1 MTGMYHLKPN
11 NGRPPLLLK
20 AALGP
25 ALLLQGL
32 WVRLRTPR
40 LPEADGP
47 RRGQTGAGPRLRLL
61 VLGDSSAAG
70 VGVAWQSEAL
80 LGQLTRAL
88 GRHYTVAYRLE
99 ARTGATT
106 ADALDTLARPGM
118 GPCDVVVTA
127 LGVNDLTAGRK
138 TTAWLCDQ
146 QRLIDRL
153 HTRLKP
159 RLILIS
165 GLPPVHLFPALPQP
179 LRWYL
184 GAGARAFSTGLKLLA
199 EANGAL
205 FLPLDFTLDIS
216 QMATDGF
223 HPGRGVY
230 REWGRRAAA
239 GIHTRLEAQLAAAPV
254 RLRDGPE
261 AHQAPENMSPAAEG
275 QTAASAGNLHPGK
288 EFDPCPDC

>member
-1 MTGMYHLKPN
+1 MARNDDLKSC

-20 AALGP
+20 AMLGP

-32 WVRLRTPR
+32 WVRMRTPR

-70 VGVAWQSEAL
+70 VGVASQSEAL

-88 GRHYTVAYRLE
+88 GRRYTVAYRLE

-106 ADALDTLARPGM
+106 ADALDTLDRQNMAPS
-118 GPCDVVVTA
+118 DVVVTA
-127 LGVNDLTAGRK
+127 LGVNDLTAGREIR
-138 TTAWLCDQ
+138 AWLADQ
-146 QRLIDRL
+146 KRLIDGL
-153 HTRLKP
+153 HARLKP
-159 RLILIS
+159 RVILIS

-184 GAGARAFSTGLKLLA
+184 GIGAQAYNTALKAQA

-205 FLPLDFTLDIS
+205 FLPLDFSLDIS

-239 GIHTRLEAQLAAAPV
+239 GIHARLDTQMATAPV
-254 RLRDGPE
+254 RSQD
-261 AHQAPENMSPAAEG
+261 AHG
-275 QTAASAGNLHPGK
+275 GHP
-288 EFDPCPDC
+288 PN

>member
-1 MTGMYHLKPN
+1 MARVYNLKSCN
-11 NGRPPLLLK
+11 SRPPLVLK
-20 AALGP
+20 AMLGP

-32 WVRLRTPR
+32 WVRMRTPR

-70 VGVAWQSEAL
+70 VGVASQSEAL

-106 ADALDTLARPGM
+106 ADALDTLARQDMAPS
-118 GPCDVVVTA
+118 DVVVTA
-127 LGVNDLTAGRK
+127 LGVNDLTAGREIS
-138 TTAWLCDQ
+138 AWLADQ
-146 QRLIDRL
+146 KRLIDGL
-153 HTRLKP
+153 HARLKP
-159 RLILIS
+159 RVILIS

-184 GAGARAFSTGLKLLA
+184 GNGAQTYNKALEALA

-205 FLPLDFTLDIS
+205 FLPLDFSLDIS

-239 GIHTRLEAQLAAAPV
+239 GIHARLDTQMTAAPV
-254 RLRDGPE
+254 RSRDAYGGHPPHGHLPSVPE
-261 AHQAPENMSPAAEG
+261 DHAA
-275 QTAASAGNLHPGK
+275 AVSNHKPGK
-288 EFDPCPDC
+288 EREPCPDC

>member
-1 MTGMYHLKPN
+1 MARHYNLKSC
-11 NGRPPLLLK
+11 NGRPPLFLK
-20 AALGP
+20 AMLGP

-32 WVRLRTPR
+32 WVRMRTPR

-70 VGVAWQSEAL
+70 VGVASQSEAL

-106 ADALDTLARPGM
+106 ADALDTLDRQNMAPS
-118 GPCDVVVTA
+118 DVVVTA
-127 LGVNDLTAGRK
+127 LGVNDLTAGREIR
-138 TTAWLCDQ
+138 AWLADQ
-146 QRLIDRL
+146 KRLIDGL
-153 HTRLKP
+153 HARLKP
-159 RLILIS
+159 RVILIS

-184 GAGARAFSTGLKLLA
+184 GNGALAYNTALEALA

-205 FLPLDFTLDIS
+205 FLPLDFSLDIS

-239 GIHTRLEAQLAAAPV
+239 GIHARLNTQMAAAPV
-254 RLRDGPE
+254 RSQDANGGHPPHGHLPS
-261 AHQAPENMSPAAEG
+261 APEDHAAA
-275 QTAASAGNLHPGK
+275 AASNHNPGK
-288 EFDPCPDC
+288 EREPCPDC